1 MGYYAQL
8 AVESA
13 ESLDRTYPDPLEQ
26 LRFRIEDLRQRLLE
40 LGGCYD
46 AAMLAEARS
55 EDFRWPHAEQDIE
68 YVLPERLNRE
78 GTLTALLLA
87 ENKLWRLGES
97 VVEELPDPDQ
107 LHVWGF
113 YSGRTLANQIIAA

>member
-1 MGYYAQL
+1 MGYFTRAATDL
-8 AVESA
+8 WERV
-13 ESLDRTYPDPLEQ
+13 DDTYPSPEEQ
-26 LRFRIEDLRQRLLE
+26 LRCRIEYLRQRLLD

-46 AAMLAEARS
+46 AAMLAQARS

-87 ENKLWRLGES
+87 ENKLWRRGEPPA
-97 VVEELPDPDQ
+97 EELPDPNQ
-107 LHVWGF
+107 LHIWGF
-113 YSGRTLANQIIAA
+113 YSRRTLAKPIIAA